1 MSAIVA
7 MQQDIKH
14 MSKQLDQV
22 AKTSETVIRNEESI
36 KSAHK
41 RIGEVE
47 SSLSADIKEL
57 KDDNKW
63 LWRTAVG
70 GVLTAIGGLVK
81 QLF

>member
-1 MSAIVA
+1 MSTMVA

-14 MSKQLDQV
+14 MTKQLDQV
-22 AKTSETVIRNEESI
+22 AKTSETVIRNEEAI

-41 RIGEVE
+41 RLDNIE
-47 SSLSADIKEL
+47 S
-57 KDDNKW
+57 DNKW

-70 GVLTAIGGLVK
+70 GVLTAMGGLIK